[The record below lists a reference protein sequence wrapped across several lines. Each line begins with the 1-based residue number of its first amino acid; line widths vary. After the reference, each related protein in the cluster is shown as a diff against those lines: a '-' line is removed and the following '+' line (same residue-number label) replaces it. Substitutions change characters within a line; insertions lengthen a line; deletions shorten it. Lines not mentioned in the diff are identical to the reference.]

1 MGYYTS
7 FTMTVDKNKDVI
19 TKYID
24 DADDRNL
31 HYNLDDYGEDGE
43 WYGNSKWYD
52 HDEDMCALSA
62 QFQDVLFTLTG
73 EGERAGDIWR
83 KWYREGK
90 RMDSWKLVYNI
101 PDQPYYAREERE
113 E

>member
-7 FTMTVDKNKDVI
+7 FTMSVDKNEEAVA
-19 TKYID
+19 KYID

-31 HYNLDDYGEDGE
+31 HYVFQDVGDND

-52 HDEDMCALSA
+52 HDEDMRALSA
-62 QFQDVLFTLTG
+62 VFPDVLFTLTG
-73 EGERAGDIWR
+73 EGEEAGDIWR

-90 RMDSWKLVYNI
+90 RIDAWKADVQI
-101 PDQPYYAREERE
+101 PEHPFSTTHLED
-113 E
+113 